1 MATTTF
7 KMEGMEEFKALI
19 DEIVQDF
26 SAKDAK
32 GILRNG
38 MKKAM
43 NPVLTTAEYRAPVNT
58 GALEAS
64 LRIEARAPTAKDKR
78 SRYYIPGQVMVAY
91 VSTAPGNKLA
101 QVSYYDR
108 KMVEKTKNTR
118 TTMPYKSVGMKSDA
132 RANVQEFGSPYFPAQ
147 PYMRIS
153 LESNADNV
161 LRTLGDDIGAVLTR
175 YKAKKNRNIT

>member
-1 MATTTF
+1 VGTTF
-7 KMEGMEEFKALI
+7 KMEGFEEFKALI
-19 DEIVQDF
+19 DEIVADF

-32 GILRNG
+32 GILKNG

-43 NPVLTTAEYRAPVNT
+43 LPVLTSAQFRAPVDT

-64 LRIEARAPTAKDKR
+64 LRIEARAPNAKDRR
-78 SRYYIPGQVMVAY
+78 SRYYVAGQVMVAY
-91 VSTAPGNKLA
+91 VTTAPGNKLA

-108 KMVEKTKNTR
+108 KMIDKTKNTR
-118 TTMPYKSVGMKSDA
+118 TTMPYKSIGMKSDA

-153 LESNADNV
+153 LESNADQV
-161 LRTLGDDIGAVLTR
+161 LRSLGDDIGSVLEKYR
-175 YKAKKNRNIT
+175 AKQNRSSK

>member
-1 MATTTF
+1 MATTF
-7 KMEGMEEFKALI
+7 KMEGFNEFKALI
-19 DEIVQDF
+19 DEIVSDF

-43 NPVLTTAEYRAPVNT
+43 KPVLTSAEFRAPVDT

-64 LRIEARAPTAKDKR
+64 LRIEARAPNSKDKR
-78 SRYYIPGQVMVAY
+78 SRYYVAGQVMVAY

-101 QVSYYDR
+101 QVSYYNR
-108 KMVEKTKNTR
+108 KMIDKTKNTR
-118 TTMPYKSVGMKSDA
+118 TTMPYKSIGMKSDA

-153 LESNADNV
+153 LESNADQV
-161 LRTLGDDIGAVLTR
+161 LRSLGDDIGSVLEKYR
-175 YKAKKNRNIT
+175 AKQNRSSK

>member
-1 MATTTF
+1 MATTF
-7 KMEGMEEFKALI
+7 KMEGFNEFKALI
-19 DEIVQDF
+19 DEIVSDF

-43 NPVLTTAEYRAPVNT
+43 KPVLASAEFRAPVDT

-64 LRIEARAPTAKDKR
+64 LRIEARAPNSKDKR

-101 QVSYYDR
+101 QVSFYDR
-108 KMVEKTKNTR
+108 QMIDRTKNTR
-118 TTMPYKSVGMKSDA
+118 TTMPYKSIGMKSDA

-153 LESNADNV
+153 LESNADQV
-161 LRTLGDDIGAVLTR
+161 LRSLGDDIGSVLEKYRT
-175 YKAKKNRNIT
+175 KQNRSSK

>member
-1 MATTTF
+1 MSAVTF
-7 KMEGMEEFKALI
+7 KMEGFEDFKALI
-19 DEIVQDF
+19 DEIVSDY
-26 SAKDAK
+26 SEKDSK
-32 GILRNG
+32 GILKKG
-38 MKKAM
+38 MKEAM
-43 NPVLTTAEYRAPVNT
+43 KPVLSTAQFRAPVDT

-64 LRIEARAPTAKDKR
+64 LRIEARAPNAKDKR

-118 TTMPYKSVGMKSDA
+118 TTLPYKSVGMKSDA

-153 LESNADNV
+153 LEANADQV
-161 LRTLGDDIGAVLTR
+161 LRTLGNDIGTVLER
-175 YKAKKNRNIT
+175 YKAKQNRSSK

>member
-1 MATTTF
+1 MSTTF
-7 KMEGMEEFKALI
+7 KMEGFQDFEALI
-19 DEIVQDF
+19 NEIVSDF
-26 SAKDAK
+26 GPKDTK

-38 MKKAM
+38 MKKSM
-43 NPVLTTAEYRAPVNT
+43 KPVLSSAQFRAPVDS

-153 LESNADNV
+153 LESNADQV
-161 LRTLGDDIGAVLTR
+161 LKTLGDDIGAVLER
-175 YKAKKNRNIT
+175 YKAKKNRTTK